1 MLVCKPVGIRYLGV
15 PPLPPDRWFKTWT
28 RQLAKSFLTAHFA
41 LRALSGRDV
50 RPSRCQ
56 RDGQVVDLGSPEPNN
71 PLLDFHD
78 GAGNLWS
85 KLRFTSVSDLG
96 NFLSSEC

>member
-15 PPLPPDRWFKTWT
+15 PPLPPGRWFKTWT

-50 RPSRCQ
+50 RHDARETVRLTSVRQ
-56 RDGQVVDLGSPEPNN
+56 SPA

>member
-50 RPSRCQ
+50 RHDARETVKLTSVRQ
-56 RDGQVVDLGSPEPNN
+56 SPT
-71 PLLDFHD
+71 PLLDFLD